1 MSRGHEYLDGVRGR
15 SWSSSTGTTGTV
27 FKARIQCGQ
36 CAASDTVQMRH
47 IMTPRHIDLKFIQ
60 RGWRI
65 PPRFCPACAAKSKEK
80 KPMASKPSAGAVKA
94 TAKMFTLLS
103 QHFDADN
110 GRYVAGWTDGK
121 IAKETGMAP
130 EAVTEFRREAFGE
143 IKEPAEFA
151 LIRADI
157 NSLEKLAADN
167 HTAITADIAKL
178 RGQLAQ
184 AVGKMGIP
192 A

>member
-1 MSRGHEYLDGVRGR
+1 MDGVRGR

-36 CAASDTVQMRH
+36 CGAADTVQLRH
-47 IMTPRHIDLKFIQ
+47 VITPRHIDLKFIQ

-65 PPRFCPACAAKSKEK
+65 PPRLCPACAAKSKEK

-130 EAVTEFRREAFGE
+130 EAVIEFRREAFGE

-157 NSLEKLAADN
+157 NSLEKLAADS
-167 HTAITADIAKL
+167 HASITADIAKL